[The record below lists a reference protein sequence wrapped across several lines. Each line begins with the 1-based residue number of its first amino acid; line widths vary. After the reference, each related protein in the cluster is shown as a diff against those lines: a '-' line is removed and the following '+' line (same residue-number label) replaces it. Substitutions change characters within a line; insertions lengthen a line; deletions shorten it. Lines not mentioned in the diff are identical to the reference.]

1 MLRAAKEFRRKIP
14 NWAIGI
20 AVGTPLVAT
29 LQGALM
35 LQQYRRDHGHAPI
48 PISPSQG
55 LVVVGSSNKTNLRN
69 DTARPLRLLV
79 IGDSLAAGVGTS
91 QSGTPILPQSI
102 ARALSGASHGRAV
115 HWTCIGTPGAS
126 ASQIIHDLGAYQDS
140 PSLLE
145 RKYVEWQVTTRKA
158 KEWWEQRKKLDE
170 QEERK
175 IKENVDKNRVQQ
187 WWFRVRRDVENLKA
201 SLHDAQKEAKIQT
214 TLTRRKTLLDPD
226 MTTQYDIAV
235 VLTGINDLKDAF
247 LPFMMR
253 GKNASS
259 TITDEQSSKSLKEAL
274 LRIVHALQDKM
285 PMDLPKKDCQ
295 EEEPTIATSSTHCKA
310 ADSPQNPDKRQSPHD
325 RGPLIVF
332 PGLPASPLPLTQYPP
347 LSWFL
352 IPLLK
357 MMDNNKRLLAQRFP
371 GLVLYVDAPTPS
383 ELRNEEESCHGQ
395 VNAGEEVLL
404 QLTNVTQRAQE
415 KVKELM
421 DQHYK
426 SKSAAED
433 AAKESEQDRPLVYS
447 QSCREHQLIETQH
460 TPGSTLIAEDRIHPN
475 DAGYDFWGRHIAAA
489 IVREWNEDG
498 NIK

>member
-1 MLRAAKEFRRKIP
+1 
-14 NWAIGI
+14 
-20 AVGTPLVAT
+20 
-29 LQGALM
+29 M
-35 LQQYRRDHGHAPI
+35 LQQYRRDHGHAPF

-55 LVVVGSSNKTNLRN
+55 LVVVSSNQSKLQN
-69 DTARPLRLLV
+69 DTTRPLRLLV
-79 IGDSLAAGVGTS
+79 IGDSLAAGVGIS

-126 ASQIIHDLGAYQDS
+126 ASQIIHDLGAYQET

-145 RKYVEWQVTTRKA
+145 RKHVEWQVTTRKA

-170 QEERK
+170 QEEQK
-175 IKENVDKNRVQQ
+175 TKENANKNRVKQ

-201 SLHDAQKEAKIQT
+201 SLDDAQKEAAQQT

-259 TITDEQSSKSLKEAL
+259 TSTDEHSSKSLKEAL

-285 PMDLPKKDCQ
+285 PLDLSKKDCQ
-295 EEEPTIATSSTHCKA
+295 EEEPTIATSSTHCTT
-310 ADSPQNPDKRQSPHD
+310 ADSPQNQDKQQRPHG

-332 PGLPASPLPLTQYPP
+332 PGLPASPLPLTHYPP

-371 GLVLYVDAPTPS
+371 GLVLYVSAPSPS
-383 ELRNEEESCHGQ
+383 ELRNEEESDHRGR

-421 DQHYK
+421 NQHYK

-433 AAKESEQDRPLVYS
+433 AEKESEHNKPLVYS
-447 QSCREHQLIETQH
+447 QNCREHQLIEPQH

-489 IVREWNEDG
+489 IVREWNEED
-498 NIK
+498 NTK